1 MKGVIILLYSP
12 LAWGLDF
19 MTHFQTTECAKAE
32 IGAFLVEEHSRCHLN
47 PVMEVDIPRDK
58 SY

>member
-1 MKGVIILLYSP
+1 MPEWSFVSLP
-12 LAWGLDF
+12 VRRGLDF

-32 IGAFLVEEHSRCHLN
+32 IGAFLAEEPGRCHLN